1 MTAPRTTELCR
12 NCCFAALFVLIRKS
26 NMWPLAPPRPC
37 DCYPAEPAG
46 ARHAASVR
54 SRTIMKRQS
63 LAGTTADFYNVRLG
77 PFLPRLTESTA
88 DRWLKATTQLFLTFN
103 GEENGRC
110 IYRVSRHTQQL
121 LSHLALLY
129 SWQIAAEVRRD
140 WIGGDFFERHA
151 ALSGTAASTTGIFV
165 SRVFSLSFSYR
176 WDGKKMSRTR
186 WVRCG
191 AVDTLSRGQNARFAH
206 GHHVSERAS
215 EVASWLVKS

>member
-63 LAGTTADFYNVRLG
+63 LAGTTADFSNVRLG

-110 IYRVSRHTQQL
+110 TPGVQPQRSSCFLTWLFYTVDKLQPRFVVT
-121 LSHLALLY
+121 
-129 SWQIAAEVRRD
+129 
-140 WIGGDFFERHA
+140 G
-151 ALSGTAASTTGIFV
+151 SG
-165 SRVFSLSFSYR
+165 
-176 WDGKKMSRTR
+176 
-186 WVRCG
+186 
-191 AVDTLSRGQNARFAH
+191 
-206 GHHVSERAS
+206 
-215 EVASWLVKS
+215 

>member
-1 MTAPRTTELCR
+1 
-12 NCCFAALFVLIRKS
+12 
-26 NMWPLAPPRPC
+26 MWPLAPPRPC

-63 LAGTTADFYNVRLG
+63 LAGTTADFCNVRLG

-110 IYRVSRHTQQL
+110 IPGVQP

-129 SWQIAAEVRRD
+129 TVDKLQPRLVVTGSGEIFWAARCLVGHR
-140 WIGGDFFERHA
+140 GSHHGHFC
-151 ALSGTAASTTGIFV
+151 V
-165 SRVFSLSFSYR
+165 RVFSLSCSYR
-176 WDGKKMSRTR
+176 WDGKNKPDTLSKMRTR
-186 WVRCG
+186 WHIVQGTKRSIC
-191 AVDTLSRGQNARFAH
+191 ARPSR
-206 GHHVSERAS
+206 
-215 EVASWLVKS
+215 

>member
-1 MTAPRTTELCR
+1 
-12 NCCFAALFVLIRKS
+12 
-26 NMWPLAPPRPC
+26 MWPLAPPRPC

-63 LAGTTADFYNVRLG
+63 LAGTTADFSNVRLG

-110 IYRVSRHTQQL
+110 IPGVQPHAAAAFSPG
-121 LSHLALLY
+121 SFIY
-129 SWQIAAEVRRD
+129 SWQIAAEARRD

-151 ALSGTAASTTGIFV
+151 ALSGTAAPTTGIFV
-165 SRVFSLSFSYR
+165 SEFSHLAAR
-176 WDGKKMSRTR
+176 AGEMEKMSRTR
-186 WVRCG
+186 CVRCG
-191 AVDTLSRGQNARFAH
+191 RVDTLSRGQNARFAH
-206 GHHVSERAS
+206 GHHVSEQA
-215 EVASWLVKS
+215 K

>member
-63 LAGTTADFYNVRLG
+63 LAGTTADFSNVRLG

-110 IYRVSRHTQQL
+110 TPGVQPHAAAAFSPGSFIQLTNCSRG
-121 LSHLALLY
+121 S
-129 SWQIAAEVRRD
+129 SWLDRGR
-140 WIGGDFFERHA
+140 FFERHA
-151 ALSGTAASTTGIFV
+151 ALSGTAAPTTGIFV
-165 SRVFSLSFSYR
+165 FEFSHLAAR
-176 WDGKKMSRTR
+176 TGEMKKISRTR

-191 AVDTLSRGQNARFAH
+191 PVDTLSRGQNARFAH
-206 GHHVSERAS
+206 GRHVSEQP
-215 EVASWLVKS
+215 K